1 MREGSVRDVDPLRM
15 TDSQLAE
22 IGNTSRSSFVPTFA
36 DVFNQAPDA
45 MLLIDDRGS
54 ISGANRRVEDLFG
67 ISPAVL
73 CGRTLKT
80 IIPGIPDFD
89 PTTGPQTI
97 WTVGIAG
104 KSPTP
109 VLGRRAD
116 GGEFPVDVSLAP
128 IERGTCGWILAV
140 VRDATEQHRLLN
152 EACAARRAAEEAV
165 RVKGEFLGLA
175 AHDLSQPVQTLEVMI
190 SAIEQHA
197 GQPSAIAELSALGA
211 TSLARMR
218 ELLKTLLEMSRLD
231 SAALK
236 IHAQPAQVAEIFE
249 YLARQFGPLARAKG
263 LRFVTEPSGQIVETD
278 ASLLRG
284 MLSNLLANAI
294 RYTPAGEVRLRC
306 TTGDD
311 GQLYLEVSDTGI
323 GIPHDQQKLIFE
335 DFHRLQQT
343 EVKGTEGFG
352 LGLGIVRRLST
363 LLQLPVKV
371 CSTVGSGSTFT
382 VEVPANKVFE
392 LPQPR
397 AHAPVTLVDST
408 AVNDGATGRWQKTC
422 GRRLSAAAPTS

>member
-15 TDSQLAE
+15 TDSQFAE
-22 IGNTSRSSFVPTFA
+22 IGNANRSSFVPTFA

-45 MLLIDDRGS
+45 MILIDDRGS

-97 WTVGIAG
+97 WSVDISG
-104 KSPTP
+104 KSPTA

-128 IERGTCGWILAV
+128 IEGGTCGWILAV
-140 VRDATEQHRLLN
+140 VRDATEQHRFLN
-152 EACAARRAAEEAV
+152 EARAARRAAEEAV

-175 AHDLSQPVQTLEVMI
+175 AHDLSQPVQALEVMI
-190 SAIEQHA
+190 GAIEQHA

-211 TSLARMR
+211 TSIARIR
-218 ELLKTLLEMSRLD
+218 ELLKTLLEMSRVE

-236 IHAQPAQVAEIFE
+236 IHTQPAQVAEIFE
-249 YLARQFGPLARAKG
+249 YLARQFGPLARVKG

-294 RYTPAGEVRLRC
+294 RYTLAGEVRLRC
-306 TTGDD
+306 RTGND

-323 GIPHDQQKLIFE
+323 GIPQDQHKLIFE
-335 DFHRLQQT
+335 DFHRLQKT
-343 EVKGTEGFG
+343 EVTGTEGFG

-371 CSTVGSGSTFT
+371 CSTVGSGSTFA
-382 VEVPANKVFE
+382 VEIPANKVFE

-397 AHAPVTLVDST
+397 ARVPVALPGSP
-408 AVNDGATGRWQKTC
+408 AVNDAVV
-422 GRRLSAAAPTS
+422 GRRQQTHRRTASAVATVL